1 VKPASLQQP
10 SVFTIAASAPFAQ
23 TLARGLLARS
33 GGDPLALSS
42 AVIYLPTRR
51 AVRSFGEAFA
61 EVTGGAV
68 LLPQFKPLGDSEEDE
83 LLFDPAGEGL
93 ELAPAIAPL
102 RRQLLLAR
110 LVRQWDKAGRGGL
123 LSFAQ
128 SAVLADSLAK
138 VMDEVE
144 TQDCDLAKLKDLA
157 PANLAEHW
165 EGVSR
170 FLGLL
175 REEWPAILVAENA
188 MNPAARRNQALR
200 ALAKRLE
207 STPPKGLV
215 IAAGSTGSIPATAEL
230 LAAIARLPNGAVVL
244 PGLDQTLD
252 EESWTT
258 LDPGHP
264 QYGLAQLLRTIGV
277 GREDVKP
284 WFEAETNPA
293 RETLLSETLRPAP
306 TTDAWRALA
315 EQDSSEIGQ
324 GLKDIALVQ
333 AADPAQE
340 ALAIALALREA
351 LETPGRTAALVTPDR
366 NLARRVAAEMTRW
379 NITIDDSAGRPL
391 AHTAAGSFLCLLAE
405 AAAARFAPVP
415 LLALLKHPF
424 ARRGQDGAAFR
435 ARARQLD
442 RWCLRGPRPDPGLTG
457 IRRAIAKAGSARM
470 PPPATALAELAQWW
484 EEIAAIL
491 SPLEDVFARDDASI
505 DSLLD
510 IQTAAAEALACD
522 ANSDCIL
529 WANDD
534 GEAAAELTAALRL
547 AAEALDPIEP
557 ESWPALFRRLA
568 MKMPVRTAFGRH
580 PRLAILGPLE
590 ARLQRFDLTV
600 LGGLNEGSW
609 PQGAGTDPWFS
620 RPMRA
625 SLGLEQPERSIGL
638 AAHDFAMLAASPR
651 VLLTRAMKAEGTPT
665 VASRWLQRLEQL
677 VLGLDPAPPEKKKK
691 IEEVL
696 RPSWDYAQLAAQLMD
711 VPQGPRLPRPA
722 PKPPVETRPHRLS
735 VTEIE
740 TWLRDPYAIYAK
752 HVLRLRPLDAL
763 DEAIGPLERGTA
775 LHRALEIFIARH
787 KNALPEDA
795 VEELVAIADQVFAEA
810 EIPKAALALWR
821 PRFAAAAR
829 GFIDFQREQQT
840 RIADSHLEKRGEL
853 KLDGFTLTGVADRI
867 DLLKDGTAAILDYK
881 TGAIPSPKQVQQLL
895 SPQLPLEA
903 AMLAQDGFGIG
914 RYIAEELIY
923 LSLAGERQAR
933 APRVI
938 EDTVTLAGE
947 AVAQL
952 QRRIAWFRDENT
964 AYRPRVR
971 PYRAD
976 IAGDY
981 DHLARV
987 KEWSPSGWEQE
998 T

>member
-10 SVFTIAASAPFAQ
+10 SVFTIAASAPFAR
-23 TLARGLLARS
+23 TLARGLLARG
-33 GGDPLALSS
+33 GGDPLALST

-61 EVTGGAV
+61 DVTGGAV

-175 REEWPAILVAENA
+175 REEWPAILAAENA
-188 MNPAARRNQALR
+188 MNPAARRNHALR

-207 STPPKGLV
+207 GAPPKGPV

-244 PGLDQTLD
+244 PGLDQGLD
-252 EESWTT
+252 EESWTS

-277 GREDVKP
+277 DRQDVQP

-315 EQDSSEIGQ
+315 EQDSSAIAR

-405 AAAARFAPVP
+405 AAGARFAPVP

-442 RWCLRGPRPDPGLTG
+442 RWCLRGPRPDPGLAG
-457 IRRAIAKAGSARM
+457 IRRAIAKAGNTRM
-470 PPPATALAELAQWW
+470 PPPETALGELAQWW

-491 SPLEDVFARDDASI
+491 APLETAFAQPDIAIDV
-505 DSLLD
+505 LLD
-510 IQTAAAEALACD
+510 THTTAAEALACD
-522 ANSDCIL
+522 QNSDCIL

-534 GEAAAELTAALRL
+534 GETAAELTAALRL
-547 AAEALDPIEP
+547 AAESLDPIEP
-557 ESWPALFRRLA
+557 DSWPALFRGLA

-609 PQGAGTDPWFS
+609 PRGAGTDPWFS

-638 AAHDFAMLAASPR
+638 AAHDFAVLAAAPC
-651 VLLTRAMKAEGTPT
+651 VLLTRALKAEGTPT

-677 VLGLDPAPPEKKKK
+677 TRGLGLAEALTPKQ
-691 IEEVL
+691 
-696 RPSWDYAQLAAQLMD
+696 DYAQLAAQLMD

-722 PKPPVETRPHRLS
+722 PKPPAETRPQQLS

-752 HVLRLRPLDAL
+752 HVLRLRPLDSL

-795 VEELVAIADQVFAEA
+795 VEELVAIADRVFADA

-840 RIADSHLEKRGEL
+840 RVADSHLEKRGEL
-853 KLDGFTLTGVADRI
+853 KLDGFTLSGVADRI

-881 TGAIPSPKQVQQLL
+881 TGAIPSSKQVQQLL

-933 APRVI
+933 EPRAIGDSVA
-938 EDTVTLAGE
+938 LAGE

-952 QRRIAWFRDENT
+952 QRRIAWFKEENT
-964 AYRPRVR
+964 PYRPRVR

-987 KEWSPSGWEQE
+987 KEWSPSGWSEDS
-998 T
+998 